1 MTMTIKS
8 SETTPQAATS
18 EQQSRPL
25 GRKQSPRAGTR
36 PEPKKARLIRLLN
49 SKSGASAAALGEKLG
64 WQAHTVRAALSGL
77 RKAGFEIA
85 VVTKGAG
92 TPTRYRIIT
101 GPAATASVTDGAG
114 Q

>member
-1 MTMTIKS
+1 MTIQPN
-8 SETTPQAATS
+8 ETTPQAATS
-18 EQQSRPL
+18 EQQSQPL

-77 RKAGFEIA
+77 RKAGYEIA

-92 TPTRYRIIT
+92 TPSRYRILS
-101 GPAATASVTDGAG
+101 GPAEAAPVTNGAE

>member
-1 MTMTIKS
+1 MTIQSKD
-8 SETTPQAATS
+8 TTREAAAHIP
-18 EQQSRPL
+18 QSRPL

-49 SKSGASAAALGEKLG
+49 AKSGASAAALGEKLG

-85 VVTKGAG
+85 VLTKGAG
-92 TPTRYRIIT
+92 TPSRYRILS
-101 GPAATASVTDGAG
+101 GSAEAAPVTDGAG